1 MQKKLKRSLGL
12 FQVSFYGIG
21 TILGAGIYALIGKI
35 SAVAGMWA
43 PLSFVFSAIL
53 VSFTA
58 YSYIQLVRL
67 FPKSAG
73 EAEYVYQSFRSLFLS
88 NLVGWLVAFSGLVS
102 AATLTRGFV
111 GYFQTFFD
119 INTHFIQIGLI
130 AFIAFIAIV
139 GIKESAWT
147 AVVITFIEIFGL
159 ILICWKGFPFVLNE
173 GVAKFKADSVFDVA
187 AIAPILSGGFLA
199 IYAFIGFEDIV
210 NLAEEVKKPKRNI
223 PLAIF
228 FSLIVSTI
236 LYVLVGLVSVS
247 ALTLEELA
255 ASDSP
260 LSEVYKKSGGSPLFL
275 SLIGLCAIFNGLL
288 AQVIMVSRILYG
300 TRHQLKFLKILSVV
314 NLKTQTP
321 IIATVFISVSIL
333 LFSLNFPIE
342 KLAGGASYLILSI
355 FTIIN
360 ASLITI
366 NFRASKT
373 KFLNYFLPGLG
384 IILNVGLIVVN
395 FLNINI

>member
-1 MQKKLKRSLGL
+1 MQKKLKRTLGL

-35 SAVAGMWA
+35 SAIAGMWA

-102 AATLTRGFV
+102 AATLTQGFV
-111 GYFQTFFD
+111 GYFQTFFN
-119 INTHFIQIGLI
+119 IQSYFIQIGLI
-130 AFIAFIAIV
+130 VFIAFIAIV
-139 GIKESAWT
+139 GIRESAWT

-159 ILICWKGFPFVLNE
+159 LLVCWKGFPFVINE
-173 GVAKFKADSVFDVA
+173 GLAKFKAEAFYDIGT
-187 AIAPILSGGFLA
+187 IAPVLSGGFLA
-199 IYAFIGFEDIV
+199 IYAYIGFEDIV

-228 FSLIVSTI
+228 FSLVVSTV
-236 LYVLVGLVSVS
+236 LYVLVGIVSVS
-247 ALTLEELA
+247 ALSLEELG
-255 ASDSP
+255 ASNSP
-260 LSEVYKKSGGSPLFL
+260 LSEVYKKSGGSPAFL
-275 SLIGLCAIFNGLL
+275 SLIGLFAIFNGLL

-300 TRHQLKFLKILSVV
+300 TRHQLKFLKILSIV

-321 IIATVFISVSIL
+321 IISTVFISVTIL

-342 KLAGGASYLILSI
+342 KLAGGTSYLILSI
-355 FTIIN
+355 FTLIN
-360 ASLITI
+360 AALITI
-366 NFRASKT
+366 NFRVKDSKR
-373 KFLNYFLPGLG
+373 LDYLVPGLG
-384 IILNVGLIVVN
+384 ILLNVGLMIVNV
-395 FLNINI
+395 ISH

>member
-1 MQKKLKRSLGL
+1 MQSKLKRTLGL

-35 SAVAGMWA
+35 SAVAGIWVPM
-43 PLSFVFSAIL
+43 SFVFSAVL

-58 YSYIQLVRL
+58 YSYIQLVRM

-73 EAEYVYQSFRSLFLS
+73 EAEYVYQSFKSLSLS

-119 INTHFIQIGLI
+119 INTLYIQLGLI
-130 AFIAFIAIV
+130 VFIALIAV
-139 GIKESAWT
+139 AGIRESAWT
-147 AVVITFIEIFGL
+147 AVVITFIEVFGL
-159 ILICWKGFPFVLNE
+159 LLICWKGFPFVLNE
-173 GVAKFKADSVFDVA
+173 GLTKFKAEAFFDIGT
-187 AIAPILSGGFLA
+187 IAPVLSGGFLA
-199 IYAFIGFEDIV
+199 IYAYIGFEDIV

-228 FSLIVSTI
+228 FSLLVSTV

-247 ALTLEELA
+247 ALSPQELG

-260 LSEVYKKSGGSPLFL
+260 LSEVYKKSGGNPAFL
-275 SLIGLCAIFNGLL
+275 SLIGLFAIFNGLL

-300 TRHQLKFLKILSVV
+300 TRHQLKFLKLLSVV

-321 IIATVFISVSIL
+321 IISTVFISVSIL

-342 KLAGGASYLILSI
+342 KLAGGTSYLILSI
-355 FTIIN
+355 FTLIN
-360 ASLITI
+360 AALITI
-366 NFRASKT
+366 NFNASTPKL
-373 KFLNYFLPGLG
+373 LNYFMPSLG
-384 IILNVGLIVVN
+384 ILLNVGLIIIN
-395 FLNINI
+395 FLNMNF

>member
-1 MQKKLKRSLGL
+1 M
-12 FQVSFYGIG
+12 
-21 TILGAGIYALIGKI
+21 
-35 SAVAGMWA
+35 
-43 PLSFVFSAIL
+43 
-53 VSFTA
+53 
-58 YSYIQLVRL
+58 
-67 FPKSAG
+67 
-73 EAEYVYQSFRSLFLS
+73 
-88 NLVGWLVAFSGLVS
+88 S

-260 LSEVYKKSGGSPLFL
+260 LSEVYKKSGGSPSFL

-342 KLAGGASYLILSI
+342 KLAGGTSYLILSI

-366 NFRASKT
+366 NLRASKA

-395 FLNINI
+395 LLNINI